1 MPSSKIITVYEH
13 PPIPV
18 RWFDWYAYREGA
30 DECDNCG
37 HGSTREVAIVRLK
50 ELEAEDDAEFPLL
63 GRTDGGE
70 VDINAGR
77 C

>member
-1 MPSSKIITVYEH
+1 MPSSKIIAVYEP

-18 RWFDWYAYREGA
+18 RWFDWYAYREGT
-30 DECDNCG
+30 CDNCG
-37 HGSTREVAIVRLK
+37 HGSTREAAIVHLK
-50 ELEAEDDAEFPLL
+50 ELEAEAEFLLL

-70 VDINAGR
+70 VDIDAGR